1 MSPLHGLSFAG
12 QGSSIFVTCS
22 GDTGQLDIWDRRTT
36 EGGVV
41 RGGGGGGRRRREG
54 GMRGEGREPTDPEQ
68 FQTCKLQ
75 GLKTDFM
82 AGTNKVARTL
92 REPVDSSYTEVVET
106 SKAIGKV
113 GFALAV
119 SGEAYPDSRVAV
131 CGADCL
137 ALYETRNLGR
147 PYVECRVA
155 PSQVSDMVLRNR
167 FTQSQESLCIKV

>member
-12 QGSSIFVTCS
+12 QGSSVFVTCS
-22 GDTGQLDIWDRRTT
+22 GDIGQVDIWDRRTT
-36 EGGVV
+36 EGGVL
-41 RGGGGGGRRRREG
+41 RGGGGGGGRRREG
-54 GMRGEGREPTDPEQ
+54 GVREEGRELTDPDQ
-68 FQTCKLQ
+68 FQTRKLQ

-92 REPVDSSYTEVVET
+92 KEPSYTEVVEP
-106 SKAIGKV
+106 SRAIGKV
-113 GFALAV
+113 GFALGV

-131 CGADCL
+131 CGADWL
-137 ALYETRNLGR
+137 ALYETRNLGK

-155 PSQVSDMVLRNR
+155 PSLSDMVLRNR

>member
-1 MSPLHGLSFAG
+1 
-12 QGSSIFVTCS
+12 
-22 GDTGQLDIWDRRTT
+22 
-36 EGGVV
+36 
-41 RGGGGGGRRRREG
+41 
-54 GMRGEGREPTDPEQ
+54 MRGEGREPTDPEQ